1 MEYENIMAVLD
12 RRIGEMQHII
22 DYYREHT
29 AKWEKEH
36 EKLTKE
42 LEKLTEEN
50 MDLKNRIYDLEH
62 PF

>member
-12 RRIGEMQHII
+12 RRIGEMQQII

-29 AKWEKEH
+29 KDWEKE
-36 EKLTKE
+36 LNR
-42 LEKLTEEN
+42 LEKENTE
-50 MDLKNRIYDLEH
+50 LKNRIADLEN